1 MLEKNKMRRINELA
15 NKAKKEGLTITEQA
29 EQKQLREEY
38 LTAFRGGMRHH
49 IEGMKVVDDEGN
61 DVTPEKL
68 KDIQKEKGLHGR

>member
-1 MLEKNKMRRINELA
+1 MLEKNKMSRINELA
-15 NKAKKEGLTITEQA
+15 NKSKKEGLTITEQA

-61 DVTPEKL
+61 DVTPDKL